1 MIIVVMVGMQNTLIF
16 LFILYFH
23 LLPIRPW
30 VWNYA
35 KYKLSGRKG
44 YVRVLQALLVRRNYV
59 IVQEDELVGD
69 DRDDEPDG
77 NEDGNKDIGQAHRL
91 FSHRMS

>member
-1 MIIVVMVGMQNTLIF
+1 M
-16 LFILYFH
+16 
-23 LLPIRPW
+23 
-30 VWNYA
+30 
-35 KYKLSGRKG
+35 
-44 YVRVLQALLVRRNYV
+44 RVLQALLVRRNYV